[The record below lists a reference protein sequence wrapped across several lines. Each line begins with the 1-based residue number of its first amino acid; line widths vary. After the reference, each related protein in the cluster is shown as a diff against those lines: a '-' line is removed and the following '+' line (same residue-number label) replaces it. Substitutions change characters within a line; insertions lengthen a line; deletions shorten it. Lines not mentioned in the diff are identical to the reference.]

1 MTEFH
6 VVRSVKGGSGKTTF
20 ALHTLVKL
28 VTEGKDDNK
37 KILYI
42 DADVH
47 ASETRNM
54 LLGFRR
60 EESSLGS
67 ETCFFEFY
75 PDQFTCNAG
84 LAREQRKQH
93 EKHTLNSFMH
103 PYKGFYSKISELAIP
118 AKLKQIQRSE
128 EVKSNPEAENTIK
141 YGEGSRQPVFPEFIG
156 KAFFIFADP
165 SPSGR
170 KVFGSLYQS
179 YGKSAIGVGAYIAKM
194 KSLFNYIL
202 EDKYDDVVIDMPP
215 GSDTFSEHLMDCL
228 LKIMGEKKRTESDK
242 YKISIYY
249 VLTRDKA
256 HIRTA
261 TEAAIEN
268 LHAMRLGT
276 ADRIC
281 VVFNDGADDN
291 SSNANNLSNADKNIS
306 NVGDNSSNNGS
317 EKWTQN
323 HINTI
328 LEAFRNNEDY
338 DKHLRS
344 VMEFELLRLNF
355 YHLKKDDKY
364 LKSVYERDFLLMEI
378 PSKVLCDL

>member
-28 VTEGKDDNK
+28 VTESKDDNK

-54 LLGFRR
+54 LL
-60 EESSLGS
+60 EYMPQAYNSDINYSS
-67 ETCFFEFY
+67 EICFFQFY
-75 PDQFTCNAG
+75 SDQYICSNP
-84 LAREQRKQH
+84 
-93 EKHTLNSFMH
+93 EKAENQKCKLQSHTLNSFMH
-103 PYKGFYSKISELAIP
+103 PYKGYVSKVSQLAIP
-118 AKLKQIQRSE
+118 GKLQQLKGSIIDKADSPETPDYMSE
-128 EVKSNPEAENTIK
+128 KPSSLK
-141 YGEGSRQPVFPEFIG
+141 YLG

-228 LKIMGEKKRTESDK
+228 LGFVDDKKREESDK
-242 YKISIYY
+242 CKISIYY
-249 VLTRDKA
+249 ISTRDQA
-256 HIRTA
+256 HLRTA

-268 LHAMRLGT
+268 LHAMRLRA

-281 VVFNDGADDN
+281 FVFNHGVKDEPTIDRKELISLIDD
-291 SSNANNLSNADKNIS
+291 SFKNNK
-306 NVGDNSSNNGS
+306 
-317 EKWTQN
+317 
-323 HINTI
+323 
-328 LEAFRNNEDY
+328 DY
-338 DKHLRS
+338 PRDRLQ
-344 VMEFELLRLNF
+344 FELMRLS
-355 YHLKKDDKY
+355 YHELMYDAAY
-364 LKSVYERDFLLMEI
+364 YKSSINKSILFI
-378 PSKVLCDL
+378 SSPSTSMNDL

>member
-54 LLGFRR
+54 LLGFMQN
-60 EESSLGS
+60 ESTIDSSLGS
-67 ETCFFEFY
+67 ERCCFEFY
-75 PDQFTCNAG
+75 PDQFTGNED
-84 LAREQRKQH
+84 LAREQRKQR
-93 EKHTLNSFMH
+93 EKHTINSFMH

-118 AKLKQIQRSE
+118 AKLKQIQGSE
-128 EVKSNPEAENTIK
+128 EDKSNPEAEDTINN
-141 YGEGSRQPVFPEFIG
+141 GEGSRQPVFPEFIG

-202 EDKYDDVVIDMPP
+202 EDRYDDVVIDMPP

-228 LKIMGEKKRTESDK
+228 LGFVDDKKREESDK
-242 YKISIYY
+242 CKISIYY
-249 VLTRDKA
+249 ISTRDQA
-256 HIRTA
+256 HLRTA

-268 LHAMRLGT
+268 LHAMRLRA

-281 VVFNDGADDN
+281 FVFNHGVKNEPTINRKELISLIDD
-291 SSNANNLSNADKNIS
+291 SFKNNK
-306 NVGDNSSNNGS
+306 
-317 EKWTQN
+317 
-323 HINTI
+323 
-328 LEAFRNNEDY
+328 DY
-338 DKHLRS
+338 PRDRLQ
-344 VMEFELLRLNF
+344 FELMRLS
-355 YHLKKDDKY
+355 YHELMHDTAY
-364 LKSVYERDFLLMEI
+364 YESSINKSILFI
-378 PSKVLCDL
+378 SSPSKSMNDL